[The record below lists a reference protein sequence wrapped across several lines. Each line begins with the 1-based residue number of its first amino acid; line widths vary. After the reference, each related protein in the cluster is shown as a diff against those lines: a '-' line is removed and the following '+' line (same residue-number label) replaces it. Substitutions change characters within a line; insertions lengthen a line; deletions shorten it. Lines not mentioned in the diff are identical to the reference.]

1 MHRLAALLGLLL
13 SSPFLL
19 AEDDPARLFA
29 SKPCATCHHPD
40 QPRLGPSLQAIAA
53 LYADQPDAATRLAQR
68 IRQGGQGNWGPIP
81 MPPQPVSEAESRLL
95 AEWILKQR

>member
-1 MHRLAALLGLLL
+1 MQRLAALLGLLL
-13 SSPFLL
+13 ISPCLP
-19 AEDDPARLFA
+19 AGDDPARLFA

-53 LYADQPDAATRLAQR
+53 RYADQPDAAALAQR